1 MKTMPTMMR
10 DGRKTD
16 LHHNKWDANELWS
29 ADRRRWLVRCVCG
42 QPDTLRLQQLIR
54 NLGWE
59 WGGELVGVL
68 NLRLWHKQKKKAA
81 QKRSVSS
88 EELLLNG
95 DIKWQ
100 KYSTDS
106 LDLKGLVLLSTD
118 TLSGLYEGL
127 KHGDRK
133 EPGTVTSWMRT
144 HGKTGE
150 NNVIDYLLHTI
161 PSCRE
166 IPF

>member
-1 MKTMPTMMR
+1 M
-10 DGRKTD
+10 
-16 LHHNKWDANELWS
+16 
-29 ADRRRWLVRCVCG
+29 
-42 QPDTLRLQQLIR
+42 
-54 NLGWE
+54 
-59 WGGELVGVL
+59 
-68 NLRLWHKQKKKAA
+68 
-81 QKRSVSS
+81 SS

-166 IPF
+166 IPS